1 MNYNIG
7 DFILDL
13 TNVKNWS
20 TLYAQKRELFMLEV
34 HKVVKDADAQDFII
48 GNRFKSG
55 LAEPIFSD
63 NPFNIYVFNQN
74 GICDIAPKIRL
85 YNLSQDKDA
94 LLKEISRRVQRRKQS
109 YGTISD
115 EEMVSL
121 YIPIMQ
127 EAAITHFG
135 AMLD

>member
-1 MNYNIG
+1 MNYNTG
-7 DFILDL
+7 DFVLDL

-20 TLYAQKRELFMLEV
+20 TLYANKLEVFMREV
-34 HKVVKDADAQDFII
+34 HKIVKDSDSQGFII
-48 GNRFKSG
+48 GSRCKTGF
-55 LAEPIFSD
+55 AEPVFSD

-85 YNLSQDKDA
+85 YNLSQDKDG
-94 LLKEISRRVQRRKQS
+94 LLKEISRRVKLRKQA
-109 YGTISD
+109 YGPISD
-115 EEMVSL
+115 EEMFSL

-127 EAAITHFG
+127 EAAITNFG